1 MEELKKVSFVAAP
14 FMAVAVSQYL
24 LHVVSMMMAG
34 QLAELSLSG
43 VAIATSFC
51 NVTGFRMENTG
62 AALALGLSYWF
73 NVILRGFYMKYLSSC
88 EKTRVLILKDIF
100 LSVKEFFHFG
110 IPSAVMV
117 CLEWWAF
124 EILVL
129 LSELL
134 PNSKLE
140 TSVLSIWYYYTHP
153 YKHVLHF
160 NIPVG
165 IRAAA
170 STRVSNELGAGN
182 PQAAQIAALVV
193 MVLTLAESFIA
204 STILFCCRHAF
215 GYAYSNDKEVVN
227 NVTKMIPLMC
237 LSIVMDSLHAVLRVQ
252 TECIIQY
259 LETILATNLRNTK
272 SEKNGRGIAA
282 KARMEDMGDDDL
294 GNLCGRA

>member
-1 MEELKKVSFVAAP
+1 MLFISLATLCF
-14 FMAVAVSQYL
+14 
-24 LHVVSMMMAG
+24 HVPICWV
-34 QLAELSLSG
+34 LVFKSG
-43 VAIATSFC
+43 
-51 NVTGFRMENTG
+51 MENTG

-73 NVILRGFYMKYLSSC
+73 NVILLGFYMKYLSSC
-88 EKTRVLILKDIF
+88 EKTHVLILKDIF

-117 CLEWWAF
+117 CLEWWSF

-165 IRAAA
+165 ITAAA

-237 LSIVMDSLHAVLRVQ
+237 LSIVMDSLHAVLGGFMWFCFAFKRGRSMGWNVDRVNHTRNSSFFGGCFYNLEKTSPQSRQGKEYIREHLQLRVQ
-252 TECIIQY
+252 P
-259 LETILATNLRNTK
+259 
-272 SEKNGRGIAA
+272 SEEAMK
-282 KARMEDMGDDDL
+282 
-294 GNLCGRA
+294 